1 VACGIVAAMPHAWTP
16 ARHRPLRL
24 VADGLWEIDAEMS
37 GPPFQRRMTLIRL
50 ASGELVVHS
59 AVACDAA
66 TMAQIDGIG
75 PVGYIV
81 VPNPYHRMDA
91 PAFAARYPA
100 ARVVTP
106 QAAAR
111 RVRKVVRVDG
121 GLDLLPADP
130 ALRWEPLDGVLA
142 EAVLIHTDAQGA
154 LTLVFNDVFFN
165 IVERPPGMKG
175 MLLSAVGS
183 FGAARAT
190 PIAKLFI
197 IQDRRAFLAH
207 LQRLAALPGLARIVP
222 GHGAIIDV
230 GAAAAV
236 ASVAASLG

>member
-1 VACGIVAAMPHAWTP
+1 MPRAWSV

-24 VADGLWEIDAEMS
+24 VADGLWEIDAELPS
-37 GPPFQRRMTLIRL
+37 PPFQRRMTLIRL

-75 PVGYIV
+75 RVAYIV
-81 VPNPYHRMDA
+81 VPNAYHRMDA
-91 PAFAARYPA
+91 PAFADRYPD

-106 QAAAR
+106 PAAAR

-130 ALRWEPLDGVLA
+130 ALRWEPLDGVPS
-142 EAVLIHTDAQGA
+142 EAVLIHTDAQRA
-154 LTLVFNDVFFN
+154 VTLVFNDVFFN
-165 IVERPPGMKG
+165 IVDRPPGMKG
-175 MLLSAVGS
+175 LLLSAVGS

-207 LQRLAALPGLARIVP
+207 LERLATLPGLARVVP
-222 GHGAIIDV
+222 GHGAVITTD
-230 GAAAAV
+230 AAAAV
-236 ASVAASLG
+236 ASVAASLA

>member
-1 VACGIVAAMPHAWTP
+1 MPRAWTA

-24 VADGLWEIDAEMS
+24 IADGLWEVDAELPS
-37 GPPFQRRMTLIRL
+37 PPFQRRMTLIRL
-50 ASGELVVHS
+50 ASGDLVVHS
-59 AVACDAA
+59 AVACDAP

-75 PVGYIV
+75 PVAYIV
-81 VPNPYHRMDA
+81 VPNAYHRMDA

-100 ARVVTP
+100 AKVVTP
-106 QAAAR
+106 PAAAR

-130 ALRWEPLDGVLA
+130 ALRWEPLDGVPA
-142 EAVLIHTDAQGA
+142 EVVLVHGDAQGR

-165 IVERPPGMKG
+165 IVDRPPGVKG
-175 MLLSAVGS
+175 VILSAVGS
-183 FGAARAT
+183 LGAARST

-197 IQDRRAFLAH
+197 IQERRALLAH
-207 LQRLAALPGLARIVP
+207 LERLAQLPGLARIIP
-222 GHGAIIDV
+222 GHGAIIETDAP
-230 GAAAAV
+230 AAL